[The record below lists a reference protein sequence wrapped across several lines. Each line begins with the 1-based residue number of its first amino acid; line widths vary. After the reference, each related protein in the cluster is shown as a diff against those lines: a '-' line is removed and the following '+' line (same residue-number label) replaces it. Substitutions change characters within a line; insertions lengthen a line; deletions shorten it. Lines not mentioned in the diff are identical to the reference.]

1 MRAMGQQGAWRV
13 AGGLGASGCHRQSTL
28 CSPQSSLACA
38 AAPSLRDD
46 GDSGLSESE
55 ESVFSGLEDSGSES
69 SEDDPAEGEDGV
81 SSDEGHGGTEKTT
94 GQQVQVGE

>member
-1 MRAMGQQGAWRV
+1 MQSHGSAGCL
-13 AGGLGASGCHRQSTL
+13 AGGGRPGGVWLSSTL
-28 CSPQSSLACA
+28 CSPQPSLACA

-55 ESVFSGLEDSGSES
+55 ESVFSGLEDSGSDS

-81 SSDEGHGGTEKTT
+81 SSDEGHGGTEKTS